1 MKKFR
6 FLSAGL
12 IMSSALI
19 MGTGFSFSGTSAMA
33 ATLPSS
39 PYTVVSGDTLYSIAK
54 LTTFPINDLLK
65 VNGFTLQTTIY
76 PGEKVALPFVYKVQS
91 GDALWYLAHQY
102 QTTIGKIKA
111 LNGLKSDVI
120 YPGMKLLIA
129 RGSKSISGQSQ
140 HIAFASANTAAHV
153 TNQNPAKPKSSAPNN
168 TPSKQTSSNVIGAVA
183 TAYDSSVASNGP
195 YGAVDYFGDPLKFG
209 DIAVD
214 PNVIPLG
221 TKVFISGYNDPALP
235 KGGFYATA
243 VDTGGAIKGD
253 RIDIYLPST
262 SAALQFGIENV
273 KVTVFKN

>member
-6 FLSAGL
+6 YLSAGL
-12 IMSSALI
+12 MMTSALI
-19 MGTGFSFSGTSAMA
+19 LGTGFSFSGVNAMA
-33 ATLPSS
+33 ASLPNS
-39 PYTVVSGDTLYSIAK
+39 PYTVASGDTLYSIAK
-54 LTTFPINDLLK
+54 LATFPINELLK
-65 VNGFTLQTTIY
+65 VNHFTLQTTIY

-102 QTTIGKIKA
+102 QTTISSIKA

-129 RGSKSISGQSQ
+129 RGSKLIKGQSQ
-140 HIAFASANTAAHV
+140 HLVFAAANTS
-153 TNQNPAKPKSSAPNN
+153 TSTGNQNTAKATSSAAVS
-168 TPSKQTSSNVIGAVA
+168 TQPSSTVISAVA

-214 PNVIPLG
+214 PSVIPLG
-221 TKVFISGYNDPALP
+221 SKVFISGYSDSALP

-262 SAALQFGIENV
+262 SAAIDFGIEHV